1 MEVYHFIVEY
11 RDCRRPV
18 AQAKEQFLCLEVDLV
33 GRVDGLGCTVDF
45 VSAGH
50 AAAEF
55 GAVLDVVDSGL
66 LEYELYEE
74 DRMDIQERCI
84 MSHGHCIGNELGGL
98 LINLIPHIKGI
109 QKLSSNLLA
118 RNASN
123 IVIWFSNN
131 LHKSA

>member
-11 RDCRRPV
+11 RDCLRPD
-18 AQAKEQFLCLEVDLV
+18 AQAKEQFLCLEVDVV
-33 GRVDGLGCTVDF
+33 GRVDGLSCTVDF
-45 VSAGH
+45 VGAGH

-84 MSHGHCIGNELGGL
+84 MSHGHCIGNELAGL

-109 QKLSSNLLA
+109 QKLSPNLLA